1 MNEKIREIMEE
12 LREIM
17 KGLEADV
24 GNDKVEKEN
33 S

>member
-12 LREIM
+12 LSKIM
-17 KGLEADV
+17 KGLETDI
-24 GNDKVEKEN
+24 GNDKMEKEN